1 MSKKLAGSLGAR
13 RSSIPSNRK
22 CVVVDQTMVKT
33 EETGDSVNL
42 EARFSGTSFQDS
54 LSECE
59 MRVTERQTL
68 SVDDLHP
75 SPSGSVRS
83 SSSSFLGST
92 GGLDISFS
100 RNENKLLDEV
110 KAGIESTAAQ
120 LMKLEV
126 KVEEIP
132 VLEKKV
138 EETER
143 EKRMIAKDLSEKCE
157 IVATLKQ
164 RLSVLHEQNSQL
176 AQLTQG
182 SKDTSEATLRMR
194 NALVA
199 SLAQLKKLQGI
210 VDEVPE
216 LKGELSILK
225 QENLQLKQQEQVV
238 LKRLSINLP
247 VGATP
252 MDYNSLVDENEE
264 LKCSN
269 ESLAS
274 EVLQL
279 SRNIGALSDSMEDLR
294 ERVQKFEKSVSNSVP
309 LSNHIKKLEK
319 EKEELY
325 DEIIRIKLDKSIS
338 LSIDTVYLDNE
349 CATLR
354 KTNSVLQNR
363 LDELTTQ
370 YKQQKEKMIT
380 KLFEIEVYNIKSRK
394 FEIEE
399 HNAVARG
406 AVPTDENDIFPPQF
420 KAQILKLQQFRL
432 QSDQSHEVMQLILS
446 EKEDQEKDIVELRKK
461 LDDQSIK
468 EMECQLKQYEN
479 RLEISHAKI
488 SDLENK
494 LQISSHEVS
503 SDYSALVAENVSLKS
518 QLHQLR
524 NEGHAV
530 TITELKKQ
538 LLEQQH
544 LQEASHQKCK
554 KVKDQKQKL
563 ETKLKESK
571 TRYQVIALEL
581 SNSVELMKNYQTQ
594 CVHFEKNIDVLSMER
609 ESFRKE
615 LSSLKAQLE
624 IMNAECT
631 HSTPDTSEGAHSSAP
646 ECTHS
651 APDTS
656 EGAHSSAPE
665 CTHSAPDTSEGAHSS
680 APEYTHSAPDT
691 SEGAHSSVP
700 ECTHRAPDSSEGTHR
715 APDTTEGA
723 NSKTINEVRAEN
735 YALKQ
740 KVLANS
746 KEAEGRIY
754 ELKIIQEKLDAE
766 ILNAKQANLHFEA
779 NLKEKLDEHK
789 LSKDSF
795 EKNICE
801 LTLALSS
808 KTDEVTK
815 LKTKLNRMEDEYHGI
830 LSQLS
835 DSKDEESELRTELNR
850 MKSEYQCI
858 LSQLSDSKTENSR
871 LLVEVDD
878 LKSENS
884 AFLSANSRIIDD
896 LTSSLRSKES
906 DVARLKEN
914 ADECLKLQDK
924 IEGYQAI
931 IKSLQRQVDEAET
944 RELEHE
950 LLKQKIL
957 LLERSLGNSSTDNK
971 ELLKLLHQTV
981 KEIPSFSQAEQSL
994 QDRNLQLEEQN
1005 SLLSQWNDKQ
1015 RQQIEQLEE
1024 RVTESTKVCEKL
1036 IIAANTGEELSQ
1048 YNLQLKQE
1056 LMEVEIEVNTLRR
1069 QVQGN
1074 NQEELQIKLEAKTQ
1088 LLDVFN
1094 QHNTLLQRQVRT
1106 LCVYTYVCMFIR
1118 M

>member
-1 MSKKLAGSLGAR
+1 MTSLNQYFVIFQFVMSKKSAASLGVR
-13 RSSIPSNRK
+13 RSSISSNRK

-33 EETGDSVNL
+33 GEIADSVDV

-54 LSECE
+54 ISEY
-59 MRVTERQTL
+59 VTERRSL

-92 GGLDISFS
+92 GGLGVSFS
-100 RNENKLLDEV
+100 GIENKLLDEV

-126 KVEEIP
+126 IVEEIP

-138 EETER
+138 EEIER
-143 EKRMIAKDLSEKCE
+143 EKRIIANDLSEKCE
-157 IVATLKQ
+157 IVETLKQ

-182 SKDTSEATLRMR
+182 SNDTSETTLRMR

-216 LKGELSILK
+216 LKAELSTLK

-252 MDYNSLVDENEE
+252 LDYNSLVDENEK
-264 LKCSN
+264 LKGSN
-269 ESLAS
+269 ESLSS

-279 SRNIGALSDSMEDLR
+279 SRNIGALSDSMGDMR
-294 ERVQKFEKSVSNSVP
+294 ERVQKFEKSMSNSVP

-325 DEIIRIKLDKSIS
+325 DEIIRVKLDKSICQ
-338 LSIDTVYLDNE
+338 SIDTVYLDNE

-354 KTNSVLQNR
+354 KINSVLQSR

-370 YKQQKEKMIT
+370 YKQQKEKIIM

-399 HNAVARG
+399 HNAAARG
-406 AVPTDENDIFPPQF
+406 AIPTDEDDAWSTFPPQF
-420 KAQILKLQQFRL
+420 KVQILKLQQFRL
-432 QSDQSHEVMQLILS
+432 QSDQSHQVMQLILL
-446 EKEDQEKDIVELRKK
+446 EKEDLEKDILELRKT

-468 EMECQLKQYEN
+468 EMEYKLKQYEN
-479 RLEISHAKI
+479 KLEISHAKI

-503 SDYSALVAENVSLKS
+503 SDHSALVAENVSLKS

-524 NEGHAV
+524 SEGHAV
-530 TITELKKQ
+530 MMTELKKQ

-544 LQEASHQKCK
+544 LQEASHQKYK
-554 KVKDQKQKL
+554 KTKDQKQKL

-581 SNSVELMKNYQTQ
+581 SNAVELMKNYQTQ
-594 CVHFEKNIDVLSMER
+594 CVHFEKDIDVLSIER

-631 HSTPDTSEGAHSSAP
+631 HS
-646 ECTHS
+646 

-656 EGAHSSAPE
+656 EG
-665 CTHSAPDTSEGAHSS
+665 T
-680 APEYTHSAPDT
+680 
-691 SEGAHSSVP
+691 
-700 ECTHRAPDSSEGTHR
+700 DS
-715 APDTTEGA
+715 TTV
-723 NSKTINEVRAEN
+723 NEVREEN

-740 KVLANS
+740 KLLLSS
-746 KEAEGRIY
+746 KEAEGRIS
-754 ELKIIQEKLDAE
+754 ELKMMEEKLDTE
-766 ILNAKQANLHFEA
+766 IHNAKRASLHFEA
-779 NLKEKLDEHK
+779 KLKEKLDEHE

-795 EKNICE
+795 EKKICE
-801 LTLALSS
+801 LTHALSS
-808 KTDEVTK
+808 KSDEDNK
-815 LKTKLNRMEDEYHGI
+815 LG
-830 LSQLS
+830 
-835 DSKDEESELRTELNR
+835 TELNR
-850 MKSEYQCI
+850 MENEYHNI
-858 LSQLSDSKTENSR
+858 LSQLSDSKTEISH
-871 LLVEVDD
+871 LLAEIGH
-878 LKSENS
+878 LKSKLVATKS
-884 AFLSANSRIIDD
+884 SMIDD
-896 LTSSLRSKES
+896 LTASLRSKES
-906 DVARLKEN
+906 EVARLKEN
-914 ADECLKLQDK
+914 ADDSLKLQDK

-944 RELEHE
+944 REIEHE

-957 LLERSLGNSSTDNK
+957 LLERSLGDSSTDNK
-971 ELLKLLHQTV
+971 ELLKLLHETV
-981 KEIPSFSQAEQSL
+981 KEMPSFSQAEQSL
-994 QDRNLQLEEQN
+994 QDRNLQLEEEI

-1015 RQQIEQLEE
+1015 RRQIEQLEE
-1024 RVTESTKVCEKL
+1024 KVTESTKAYEEV
-1036 IIAANTGEELSQ
+1036 IMAANTGEELSEE
-1048 YNLQLKQE
+1048 NLQLKRE
-1056 LMEVEIEVNTLRR
+1056 LKEVEIEVNSLRR
-1069 QVQGN
+1069 QVQGD

-1094 QHNTLLQRQVRT
+1094 QHNTQLQRQVHR
-1106 LCVYTYVCMFIR
+1106 
-1118 M
+1118 